1 MAVDMEA
8 WFREYGWHIVQL
20 EPSIW
25 MGTFATAQEE
35 DFDLFIRQ
43 DDEWIN
49 MAVSPLAPR
58 AIGGIGPRLA
68 LALLRLNERT
78 QMVRV
83 AIDSEGDLAL
93 FADLPVEKLSYETFA
108 MAMDMLTATT
118 DALAHALARLVA
130 DDSVSPP
137 ELNGLLT

>member
-1 MAVDMEA
+1 MVVDLEA
-8 WFREYGWHIVQL
+8 WFREYDWQVMQL

-35 DFDLFIRQ
+35 DFDLYVHQ
-43 DDEWIN
+43 DFEWIN

-58 AIGGIGPRLA
+58 PHGHLGPRLA

-78 QMVRV
+78 QMVRF
-83 AIDSEGDLAL
+83 AIDGQGDIAL
-93 FADLPVEKLSYETFA
+93 YANLPAEELHYEIFARVMVL
-108 MAMDMLTATT
+108 MTATT
-118 DALAHALARLVA
+118 SAFAPALARMVA

-137 ELNGLLT
+137 ELSGMLK

>member
-8 WFREYGWHIVQL
+8 WFREYGWHVVQL

-25 MGTFATAQEE
+25 LGTFATAHEE
-35 DFDLFIRQ
+35 EFDLFIRQ

-58 AIGGIGPRLA
+58 PTGGIGPRLA

-78 QMVRV
+78 QMVRF
-83 AIDSEGDLAL
+83 AIDGEGDLAL
-93 FADLPVEKLSYETFA
+93 LADLPVQNLHYATFA

-118 DALAHALARLVA
+118 DALAGALARLVA